1 MGVLGGLLKAKS
13 GAASFGRTRDL
24 SRGGG
29 DAPTPSNSELHCTL
43 LNAHCTLLKAH
54 CTLHTEL
61 LFPSGVQ
68 WQELGTRHRAW
79 PGKANALL
87 PERTSLKRGKEE
99 EKRNHPSLSLL
110 SDSWHRCCI

>member
-43 LNAHCTLLKAH
+43 LNAHCTLHTAHCMLNTASCSMHSAHCSLYSLH
-54 CTLHTEL
+54 CTLLTARPI
-61 LFPSGVQ
+61 PS
-68 WQELGTRHRAW
+68 
-79 PGKANALL
+79 
-87 PERTSLKRGKEE
+87 SF
-99 EKRNHPSLSLL
+99 
-110 SDSWHRCCI
+110 